1 MMEIGLWMRD
11 RGCHPLLSESY
22 FADNISYLMSA
33 SWERERFWRRLA
45 ALAAFG
51 GLLICTACAPGS
63 TYFQQARKAELHKDW
78 DTALINYQK
87 AVQTQPDNA
96 EYLLD
101 ERHARSQA
109 SLFHLEQGKELLR
122 ERRPEKAL
130 AEFQKAVSI
139 DRSNQAAEQELERLV
154 AEEAAA
160 KRAHEKNLE
169 QAIQLSERTAI
180 PGPVQLKPLPQEPL
194 TQFRISADS
203 KRVYETLCKLAG
215 LNVAFTAD
223 FQAKPVSL
231 DLNNVKIDDALQVLS
246 LQTHTFWRAVTP
258 NTILVVPDNPAN
270 RRDYQSEVMK
280 TVYLANP
287 LKPADRTAITTALKQ
302 ILGLQR
308 IIDNP
313 DANAIIIRDT
323 PQKVKE
329 AEDLIHALDRGK
341 AEIMIDVTVL
351 EADADRVR
359 DLGLT
364 PATVSSS
371 GSITNGLQGA
381 AVFNPASNATLGHL
395 SVADFGLVVPS
406 AVANAILSDS
416 TTRILQN
423 PEVRVTDGDTATLRI
438 GSRIPYATGSFLPS
452 LGVGST
458 TGGQGGF
465 GGLIANT
472 QFQFQ
477 DVGVNVDLTPHL
489 LPDGEI
495 AIHAKIDISSVQ
507 PSVQIAGVN
516 EPTFGQR
523 QIEHDIRLKESETS
537 VLGGLLQTNNTE
549 TVSGVPGLG
558 RIPGLKY
565 FFSETRHEKVQT
577 DVLIMLTPRVI
588 RLPEPAVGNTTAQA
602 AVQPAAQSSSPAEG
616 PAGAIP
622 PGSPQQP
629 PPGSP
634 GEPRQPR

>member
-1 MMEIGLWMRD
+1 
-11 RGCHPLLSESY
+11 
-22 FADNISYLMSA
+22 
-33 SWERERFWRRLA
+33 
-45 ALAAFG
+45 LAAFG
-51 GLLICTACAPGS
+51 GLLFGTACVPGNVF
-63 TYFQQARKAELHKDW
+63 FQQARKAELQKDW
-78 DTALINYQK
+78 DTALIDYRK

-101 ERHARSQA
+101 ETHARTEA
-109 SLFHLEQGKELLR
+109 SLFHLKQGKQLLR
-122 ERRPEKAL
+122 EKRPDKAL
-130 AEFQKAVSI
+130 GEFQKAVSI
-139 DRSNQAAEQELERLV
+139 DPSNQAAEQELALLV
-154 AEEAAA
+154 ASEAAA
-160 KRAHEKNLE
+160 KRAHEKSLE
-169 QAIQLSERTAI
+169 HAIVSSERTAV
-180 PGPVQLKPLPQEPL
+180 PAPLQLKPLPQEPL

-203 KRVYETLCKLAG
+203 KRVYETLSKLAG
-215 LNVAFTAD
+215 LNVAFTSD
-223 FQAKPVSL
+223 FQARPVSL
-231 DLNNVKIDDALQVLS
+231 DLNNVKLADALDILA
-246 LQTHTFWRAVTP
+246 LQTHTFWRVVTP

-270 RRDYQSEVMK
+270 RRDYQTEVLK
-280 TVYLANP
+280 TVYLTNP

-329 AEDLIHALDRGK
+329 AVDLIHDLDRGK

-381 AVFNPASNATLGHL
+381 AVYNPASTASLSHL
-395 SVADFGLVVPS
+395 STADFGLVVPS

-452 LGVGST
+452 LGVGGTS
-458 TGGQGGF
+458 GQAGGF

-495 AIHAKIDISSVQ
+495 ALHAKIDISSVQ

-523 QIEHDIRLKESETS
+523 QIEHDIRLKEGETS
-537 VLGGLLQTNNTE
+537 LLGGLLQTNNTE

-565 FFSETRHEKVQT
+565 LFSETRHEKVQT
-577 DVLIMLTPRVI
+577 DVLILLTPRVV
-588 RLPEPAVGNTTAQA
+588 RLPEPAIEDA
-602 AVQPAAQSSSPAEG
+602 AVQPATPSPPSPAAR
-616 PAGAIP
+616 PAGTISP
-622 PGSPQQP
+622 RNEQQLHPGL
-629 PPGSP
+629 P
-634 GEPRQPR
+634 GEPRQPQ

>member
-1 MMEIGLWMRD
+1 MG
-11 RGCHPLLSESY
+11 
-22 FADNISYLMSA
+22 
-33 SWERERFWRRLA
+33 RRLA
-45 ALAAFG
+45 ALAVFG
-51 GLLICTACAPGS
+51 GLIISTACTPGN
-63 TYFQQARKAELHKDW
+63 TYFQQGRKAEYRKDW

-101 ERHARSQA
+101 EKHARMEA
-109 SLFHLEQGKELLR
+109 SLFHLEQGKRFLR
-122 ERRPEKAL
+122 EKRLNKAL
-130 AEFQKAVSI
+130 GEFEKAVSI
-139 DRSNQAAEQELERLV
+139 DRSNQAAEQELARLV
-154 AEEAAA
+154 AKEAAA
-160 KRAHEKNLE
+160 KQAHEKRIQKSIQRTE
-169 QAIQLSERTAI
+169 QSAI
-180 PGPVQLKPLPQEPL
+180 PAPIELKPLPQEPL
-194 TQFRISADS
+194 TQFRISSDS

-231 DLNNVKIDDALQVLS
+231 DLNNVKIADALHILS
-246 LQTHTFWRAVTP
+246 LQTHTFWRVVTP

-270 RRDYQSEVMK
+270 RRDYQAEVMK
-280 TVYLANP
+280 TVYLTNP

-323 PQKVKE
+323 PKKVQE
-329 AEDLIHALDRGK
+329 AVDLIHDLDRGK

-359 DLGLT
+359 DLGLS
-364 PATVSSS
+364 PATVNASS
-371 GSITNGLQGA
+371 GTINNGLQGA
-381 AVFNPASNATLGHL
+381 AVFNPSSTASL
-395 SVADFGLVVPS
+395 SHISTADFGLVVPS

-423 PEVRVTDGDTATLRI
+423 PEVRMTDGDTTTLRI

-452 LGVGST
+452 LGGTTSG
-458 TGGQGGF
+458 TGGIS
-465 GGLIANT
+465 GLIANT

-489 LPDGEI
+489 LPDGQI

-523 QIEHDIRLKESETS
+523 QIEQDIRLKEGETS
-537 VLGGLLQTNNTE
+537 VLGGLLQTNDST

-558 RIPGLKY
+558 QIPGLKY
-565 FFSETRHEKVQT
+565 LFSETKHEKVQT

-588 RLPEPAVGNTTAQA
+588 RLPEPAATETTAQA
-602 AVQPAAQSSSPAEG
+602 EQPSSHAPLPPAEG
-616 PAGAIP
+616 PAGEIP
-622 PGSPQQP
+622 PGNPRQP
-629 PPGSP
+629 APGSP
-634 GEPRQPR
+634 GEPRQPQ